1 MKNLGISGNLIIAIA
16 ETGAPHWRLAIGEH
30 RPLRSIIISILPG
43 SDKPVPPA
51 AHWGNV
57 YSIAAL
63 SPPAATE

>member
-1 MKNLGISGNLIIAIA
+1 MKNPRDQFNYCIA